1 MIYMKRADDH
11 NLVISS
17 VDDLNLAPILTP
29 TSQLYALV
37 TSLLLKQAVL
47 WGVMLQRNSRSPEEP
62 SMSMS
67 NPQVSALLSVVTVQ
81 RLYHKRCNL
90 SLALF
95 DSRDHS
101 TQNQESPRVG
111 EYFWLQQCK

>member
-29 TSQLYALV
+29 KSQLYTLV

-47 WGVMLQRNSRSPEEP
+47 WEVMLQKNSRSPEEP
-62 SMSMS
+62 FMSMS
-67 NPQVSALLSVVTVQ
+67 NPQVSALL
-81 RLYHKRCNL
+81 
-90 SLALF
+90 
-95 DSRDHS
+95 
-101 TQNQESPRVG
+101 
-111 EYFWLQQCK
+111 

>member
-29 TSQLYALV
+29 KSQLYTLV

-47 WGVMLQRNSRSPEEP
+47 WGVMLQKNSRSPEEP
-62 SMSMS
+62 FMSMS
-67 NPQVSALLSVVTVQ
+67 NPQVSALL
-81 RLYHKRCNL
+81 
-90 SLALF
+90 
-95 DSRDHS
+95 
-101 TQNQESPRVG
+101 
-111 EYFWLQQCK
+111 